1 MLLTLLLATTA
12 PVLAAPPTT
21 PPPAT
26 VLSGHLTH
34 APARDTV
41 RLQVGAHRYKV
52 ALSAAGDFRLTIPGL
67 KVPTPA
73 DFFYARQHT
82 TVYLAPGHDV
92 RLTLDFPNFDETIK
106 YAGRGAAPNNYLA
119 RANWKFRYGPEA
131 DQLRPSAHLT
141 PATTPANMRRLADT
155 FRQQQLRFLADY
167 NRATP
172 LPPAFRHDQEVGIAL
187 EWGTEL
193 LDYVGY
199 HREHAPGAA
208 PLPASYF
215 DFVRELPVAELP
227 RYDGRS
233 QTDNDHVGQLLLS
246 YQHRL
251 VPSGR
256 LDRDPAA
263 TPRLYA
269 LAGTELGSIAL
280 RDKALYLLLSWKL
293 DDDLPGVL
301 AAYPAFRRLNQD
313 SSYARNLHAIL
324 AKRVLL
330 GVGQPAPAFTL
341 RDNTGRAV
349 SLADLRGKVVYLDF
363 WGTWC
368 PPCLKEM
375 TGYSH
380 DLKKQFEGRDVVFV
394 YISVGDAEA
403 KWQQVLA
410 AQHLTSPN
418 AIHLR
423 QPKESQVAFDYQIN
437 TYPTYWLIDR
447 AGRILDMQAP
457 RPSDGTRTVA
467 AIERALAQ

>member
-1 MLLTLLLATTA
+1 MLLALFLFAGGPA
-12 PVLAAPPTT
+12 VVAPPV
-21 PPPAT
+21 PPLPPT

-41 RLQVGAHRYKV
+41 RLQMGPHRYKV
-52 ALSAAGDFRLTIPGL
+52 ALSPAGDFRLTL
-67 KVPTPA
+67 KDLQAPTPV
-73 DFFYARQHT
+73 DFYYARQHT
-82 TVYLAPGHDV
+82 TVYLAPGDDV
-92 RLTLDFPNFDETIK
+92 RLTLDFPNFDETIA
-106 YAGRGAAPNNYLA
+106 YTGRGAGPNNYLA
-119 RANWKFRYGPEA
+119 RAGWKFRYGPEA
-131 DQLRPSAHLT
+131 DSLRPQAHLT
-141 PATTPANMRRLADT
+141 PATTPADMRRLADT
-155 FRQQQLRFLADY
+155 FRQRQLRFLADY
-167 NRATP
+167 QKATP
-172 LPPAFRHDQEVGIAL
+172 LPPAFRHDQEFGIAL
-187 EWGTEL
+187 EWGVQL

-199 HREHAPGAA
+199 RQAHAPGAA
-208 PLPASYF
+208 PLPAGYF
-215 DFVRELPVAELP
+215 DFLRELPVAEIP

-233 QTDNDHVGQLLLS
+233 QTDNDQIGRLLLG
-246 YQHRL
+246 YQNRL
-251 VPSGR
+251 VPSGK
-256 LDRDPAA
+256 LDLDPAA

-269 LAGTELGSIAL
+269 LAGTELGSTPL
-280 RDKALYLLLSWKL
+280 RDKAMYLLLSWKL

-301 AAYPAFRRLNQD
+301 AAYPAFKRLNQD

-341 RDNTGRAV
+341 HDNTGRPVA
-349 SLADLRGKVVYLDF
+349 LADLRGKVVYLDF
-363 WGTWC
+363 WGTWF
-368 PPCLKEM
+368 PPCMKEM

-380 DLKKQFEGRDVVFV
+380 ALKKQFEGRDVVFV

-437 TYPTYWLIDR
+437 AYPTYWLIDR

-457 RPSDGTRTVA
+457 RPSDGAKTVA
-467 AIERALAQ
+467 AIEQALAQ